1 MPVVTQRLMQLV
13 PVVLGVSII
22 TFLLLNLLPG
32 DVAVAILGTNATS
45 QGLAQLRQQLGL
57 NQALPVRYWHWL
69 VQAVQGN
76 LGQSLTTHQSVA
88 SLLGE
93 RVPVTIELIVL
104 AILIALLLAVP
115 VAILAAWRPG
125 GIFDRVAGLIGMAGL
140 SLPNFVV
147 AIILILLLAVHGRLL
162 PATGFTPL
170 GHGLGANLRTVI
182 IPALSMS
189 FLLFATYMRMLRADM
204 LEQMDSEDYVV
215 TAEAKGVPTG
225 GILVRHVLR
234 NSLFGLITV
243 VAVNFGTL
251 IGASVIIES
260 LFGLPGV
267 GQLLISSI
275 YNRDVT
281 VVQGV
286 VLVMAV
292 VVVVMNLFAD
302 VLYAVL
308 DPRVRHGS

>member
-1 MPVVTQRLMQLV
+1 MRLVGERFLQLV

-32 DVAVAILGTNATS
+32 NVAVAILGPDATS
-45 QGLAQLRQQLGL
+45 QGLAQLRHQLGL
-57 NQALPVRYWHWL
+57 NHALPVRYWHWL
-69 VQAVQGN
+69 TQALSGN
-76 LGQSLTTHQSVA
+76 LGQSLTTHESVA
-88 SLLGE
+88 SLLGQ
-93 RVPVTIELIVL
+93 RVPVTLELIIL
-104 AILIALLLAVP
+104 AILIALFLAIPFAV
-115 VAILAAWRPG
+115 LAAWRPG
-125 GIFDRVAGLIGMAGL
+125 GIFDRVSGLVSMLGL

-147 AIILILLLAVHGRLL
+147 GIVLILVLAVHARVL
-162 PATGFTPL
+162 PATGFQPL
-170 GHGLGANLRTVI
+170 STGLGSNLRTVI

-234 NSLFGLITV
+234 NSLFGLLTV

-251 IGASVIIES
+251 VGASVIIET

-281 VVQGV
+281 VVQGI

-292 VVVVMNLFAD
+292 VVVLMNLLAD

-308 DPRVRHGS
+308 DPRVRHGG